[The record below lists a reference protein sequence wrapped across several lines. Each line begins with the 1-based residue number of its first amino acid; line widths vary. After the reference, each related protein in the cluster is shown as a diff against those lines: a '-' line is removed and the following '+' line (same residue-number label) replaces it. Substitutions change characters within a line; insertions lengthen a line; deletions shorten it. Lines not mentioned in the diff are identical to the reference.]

1 MLSRALSAGVLAAL
15 ALYPLLVY
23 FGLRR
28 FGAFSM
34 AAVLVVICALR
45 FAALRASGAPAR
57 GGAQVWL
64 LCGGGMV
71 LAVISIWRR
80 SADAILYYPV
90 LMNAGLLLVFAHS
103 LAYPPTIAERIA
115 RLQTPDL
122 PPAGVRYTRRVTIA
136 WMVFFVGNGAAA
148 LYTALFA
155 SFEMWALYN
164 GAVAYA
170 LIAAMFGAELV
181 TRALLKKKLHA

>member
-71 LAVISIWRR
+71 LALISIWRR